1 MGKKASE
8 LRERM
13 RGVARGQRPR
23 PADTVPEEAH
33 VAKIDPSPPSP
44 NAQGPG
50 EEAGGPRRLYGGA
63 GGAVPARAGRKAR
76 AGLEEGEPRRR
87 FTLDLGQDQHK
98 YLKMFAV
105 EAGTD
110 MAAVLRVLVSCLE
123 EDDYLAK
130 EVRVRAW
137 GG

>member
-8 LRERM
+8 LRDRM

-23 PADTVPEEAH
+23 PQGAAPEEA
-33 VAKIDPSPPSP
+33 PPARRTEP
-44 NAQGPG
+44 APPAPG
-50 EEAGGPRRLYGGA
+50 ADGSGEGAGAPRSLYGGTA
-63 GGAVPARAGRKAR
+63 PARAGRKAR

-87 FTLDLGQDQHK
+87 FTLDLTRDQHA
-98 YLKMFAV
+98 YLKMFALQ
-105 EAGTD
+105 ADTD
-110 MAAVLRVLVSCLE
+110 MSAVLRVLVSCLQ

-130 EVRVRAW
+130 EVRVRAQ